1 VRAFHCEVCGAEL
14 FFENSVCVT
23 CGSAVG
29 YSRDLSTMVAVSEDR
44 PICANLNRCGCNW
57 IADPASAFALC
68 FSCRLTRT
76 RPADAD
82 TAGVGQYWVAEAAKR
97 RLIFGLDE
105 LELPI
110 MISDGSKG
118 LAFDLLS
125 SSQGKIITGYQNGI
139 ITLDLAESNDSHR
152 EALRQSM
159 DEPYRTVLGHFRH
172 EIGHYYCELL
182 ALSTDRREDFRAL
195 FGEETTSY
203 EEALQRHY
211 SGGAGRDWQNRFISA
226 YATMH
231 PLEDFAEVFGH
242 LLHIADTLQTAAEL
256 GLLPQPDHSGPDASA
271 AHELAEKPRIGLLQT
286 PMAELIAATWLP
298 LTKGLNQ
305 INRSMGKPDLYPFVL
320 GEAVIAKLAFVA
332 DLVSGVQTNPH
343 AASVGKSRARRSEE
357 R

>member
-1 VRAFHCEVCGAEL
+1 
-14 FFENSVCVT
+14 
-23 CGSAVG
+23 
-29 YSRDLSTMVAVSEDR
+29 MVAVTADR

-57 IADPASAFALC
+57 IADPASPFGLC

-82 TAGVGQYWVAEAAKR
+82 AVGLAQYWVAEAAKR

-110 MISDGSKG
+110 MISDGSVG

-125 SSQGKIITGYQNGI
+125 SSQSKIMTGHQDGI
-139 ITLDLAESNDSHR
+139 ITLDLAESNDAHR
-152 EALRQSM
+152 EALRESM

-172 EIGHYYCELL
+172 EIGHYYCQLL
-182 ALSTDRREDFRAL
+182 ALTPHRRDEFRTL
-195 FGEETTSY
+195 FGDGSASY

-211 SGGAGRDWQNRFISA
+211 MTGAARDWQDNFISA

-242 LLHIADTLQTAAEL
+242 FLHIADTLQTAGEL
-256 GLLPQPDHSGPDASA
+256 RLLPRPEQHSSNAFSTSGSSRKLRAS
-271 AHELAEKPRIGLLQT
+271 LLER
-286 PMAELIAATWLP
+286 PMAQVVAETWLP
-298 LTKGLNQ
+298 LSKGLNQ

-320 GEAVIAKLAFVA
+320 GQPVIVKLAFVA
-332 DLVSGVQTNPH
+332 DLV
-343 AASVGKSRARRSEE
+343 ASAEPLAE
-357 R
+357 

>member
-1 VRAFHCEVCGAEL
+1 VRVFKCEVCGAEL

-29 YSRDLSTMVAVSEDR
+29 YSREDGSMVAVNDDR

-57 IADPASAFALC
+57 IADPSSTAGLC
-68 FSCRLTRT
+68 FSCSLTRT

-82 TAGVGQYWVAEAAKR
+82 TIGLNQYWVAEAAKR

-110 MISDGSKG
+110 KISDGSSG

-125 SSQGKIITGYQNGI
+125 SGQDKIITGHLNGL
-139 ITLDLAESNDSHR
+139 ITLDLAESSDAHR
-152 EALRQSM
+152 EALRESM

-172 EIGHYYCELL
+172 EIGHYYCDLL
-182 ALSTDRREDFRAL
+182 VLNGDRREEFREL
-195 FGEETTSY
+195 FGEESTSY
-203 EEALQRHY
+203 DEALQRHY
-211 SGGAGRDWQNRFISA
+211 SGGAGHDWQSRYISA

-242 LLHIADTLQTAAEL
+242 LLHIADTLQTAAEFR
-256 GLLPQPDHSGPDASA
+256 LLPDHDHGQSDDAFSVREIA
-271 AHELAEKPRIGLLQT
+271 KKPRVALLER
-286 PMAELIAATWLP
+286 PIAEVVAETWLP

-305 INRSMGKPDLYPFVL
+305 INRSMGKADLYPFVL
-320 GEAVIAKLAFVA
+320 AQPVIAKLGFVA
-332 DLVSGVQTNPH
+332 DLVANADVP
-343 AASVGKSRARRSEE
+343 RP
-357 R
+357 